1 MRIKD
6 LSCVGIKLHCY
17 QLRVDHP
24 ADPSGRTLNNN
35 PFFNPFFNWLNGYF
49 DYALVGDEL
58 AEETLQPHW
67 QCICFRKTAYGEK
80 DIRDLRYQIKKAE
93 WLDKTRKQP
102 FSLKKSTS
110 PLGLFKYCQKDGTVH
125 TNLPEKLFKDIARLA
140 DKYYIKPRN
149 EVLREC
155 AKATVTSKKYYC
167 PVGQTPYD
175 LFKLFFQNIYQAFLD
190 ERILTMPRKTELW
203 AIALRHNIIS
213 SNEYFKEF
221 YSPFNDN

>member
-17 QLRVDHP
+17 QLRVDHA
-24 ADPSGRTLNNN
+24 ADPSGLTLSNN

-80 DIRDLRYQIKKAE
+80 EIRDLRYRIKKAD

-125 TNLPEKLFKDIARLA
+125 TNLPEKLFKEIARLA
-140 DKYYIKPRN
+140 EKYYIKPRAQ
-149 EVLREC
+149 VLREC
-155 AKATVTSKKYYC
+155 AVETATMKELPPFKYPC
-167 PVGQTPYD
+167 G
-175 LFKLFFQNIYQAFLD
+175 LFKSFYQRIYQAYLD
-190 ERILTMPRKTELW
+190 ERILSMPRKTELW
-203 AIALRHNIIS
+203 GLALRHGIIS
-213 SNEYFKEF
+213 SNDYFQEF
-221 YSPFNDN
+221 YASFNLD

>member
-17 QLRVDHP
+17 QLRIDH
-24 ADPSGRTLNNN
+24 AAGKALSQH

-49 DYALVGDEL
+49 DYSLVGDEIGDGG
-58 AEETLQPHW
+58 QPHW

-80 DIRDLRYQIKKAE
+80 EIRDLRYQIKKAE

-110 PLGLFKYCQKDGTVH
+110 PLGLFKYCQKDGSVQ

-140 DKYYIKPRN
+140 EKYYIKPRA

-155 AKATVTSKKYYC
+155 ARAAVQSNKYC
-167 PVGQTPYD
+167 QFTGACD

-203 AIALRHNIIS
+203 AVALRHKIVS

-221 YSPFNDN
+221 YSRNYQ

>member
-17 QLRVDHP
+17 SLRIDHKE
-24 ADPSGRTLNNN
+24 DPFNGELLNEDAFFD
-35 PFFNPFFNWLNGYF
+35 PFHNWLKAHF
-49 DYALVGDEL
+49 DYVLVGDEV

-67 QCICFRKTAYGEK
+67 QCICFRKTAYSEK
-80 DIRDLRYQIKKAE
+80 EIRALRHKIKTAD

-110 PLGLFKYCQKDGTVH
+110 PLGLFKYCQKDGRVK
-125 TNLPEKLFKDIARLA
+125 TNLPETLFKEITRLA
-140 DKYYIKPRN
+140 QKYYMKPRA

-155 AKATVTSKKYYC
+155 AKEVIESKMYYSSFTG
-167 PVGQTPYD
+167 PVD
-175 LFKLFFQNIYQAFLD
+175 LFKSFYEKIYQAFLD

-203 AIALRHNIIS
+203 TIALRHGIIS
-213 SNEYFKEF
+213 SNEFYKEF
-221 YSPFNDN
+221 YSSF